1 MGASEGMKP
10 QHVTN
15 SCWRCSPSNGS
26 QVNLGICMS
35 TGEAMLTATITAR
48 VALAA
53 EVAIKAQ
60 GGGDLTARR
69 ETETLRSS
77 RLGARTGARD
87 NGPDSPSL

>member
-1 MGASEGMKP
+1 
-10 QHVTN
+10 
-15 SCWRCSPSNGS
+15 
-26 QVNLGICMS
+26 
-35 TGEAMLTATITAR
+35 MLTATITAR